1 MSKLIFRENK
11 DKYEKTV
18 IEVGYYEKRNNGD
31 RFFYSVLDIWP
42 DEEFVETDCG
52 DTYYDYNIDFDTILA
67 VADKIKELRKEKENK
82 NGK

>member
-18 IEVGYYEKRNNGD
+18 IEVGYYEKSGD
-31 RFFYSVLDIWP
+31 GSKFFYSALDIWP
-42 DEEFVETDCG
+42 DEEFVETNCG
-52 DTYYDYNIDFDTILA
+52 DAYYDYDIGFDEILA
-67 VADKIKELRKEKENK
+67 VADKIKEIRKEKK